1 MEKGFKKVS
10 KNPCCLAER
19 DRNCSTGL
27 SRRVQYGS
35 RARRNERN
43 APYRVLQRTLG
54 NTVASIRFAI
64 EKGTK
69 NRRTIVGGSCR
80 RSGFPRSTADG
91 DDSGRRS
98 QLDVPLSTV
107 DSVRSRVTMTPRKS
121 KHDDPRSLI
130 NDHAP
135 DRGASRSLTE
145 SRDALFF
152 QGDSLTPRADI
163 STTACRLRH
172 LDPLLPSRSSPP
184 TLYNAREL
192 PSFASLDRRSRFAMP
207 VLTRFPFVPISSV
220 LSSSIALPLA
230 PPCPAAT
237 LSNYPTIIFRLCR

>member
-1 MEKGFKKVS
+1 MPSG
-10 KNPCCLAER
+10 
-19 DRNCSTGL
+19 G
-27 SRRVQYGS
+27 
-35 RARRNERN
+35 
-43 APYRVLQRTLG
+43 
-54 NTVASIRFAI
+54 
-64 EKGTK
+64 K

-80 RSGFPRSTADG
+80 RNGFPRSTADG

-184 TLYNAREL
+184 TLCNAREL
-192 PSFASLDRRSRFAMP
+192 PSFTSLDARFKVRNAGSNSLPLRSYFLRSFLVDRF
-207 VLTRFPFVPISSV
+207 VSCSTV
-220 LSSSIALPLA
+220 SSSYTFQLTSYCLSTLPII
-230 PPCPAAT
+230 
-237 LSNYPTIIFRLCR
+237 LSPVTKDRRHDRTHDIPNTRDKR

>member
-1 MEKGFKKVS
+1 
-10 KNPCCLAER
+10 
-19 DRNCSTGL
+19 
-27 SRRVQYGS
+27 
-35 RARRNERN
+35 
-43 APYRVLQRTLG
+43 
-54 NTVASIRFAI
+54 
-64 EKGTK
+64 
-69 NRRTIVGGSCR
+69 
-80 RSGFPRSTADG
+80 
-91 DDSGRRS
+91 
-98 QLDVPLSTV
+98 
-107 DSVRSRVTMTPRKS
+107 MTPRKS

-184 TLYNAREL
+184 TLCNAREL
-192 PSFASLDRRSRFAMP
+192 PSFTSLDRDSRFAMP

-230 PPCPAAT
+230 PPSSSYTFQLLSFNFTDNSLACYQRSSTRQNTRYTKYTRQKVKLERRGLALFISYHRTNSSVSKKLFNT
-237 LSNYPTIIFRLCR
+237 LRTRVSINLICKE